1 MSERIQSEACV
12 LVTGGAGFIGSS
24 FVRMLREETNCSVV
38 VLDALTY
45 AGYRRG
51 LDGLDASR
59 LTFVEGD
66 ICDTE
71 LVAELFR
78 THKFDAVVNFA
89 AESHVDRSI
98 ADPSVFV
105 RTNVMGT
112 QVLLDATLAAWRA
125 QGALPVE
132 GASFDASRDDGGVWF
147 IQVSTDE
154 VYGSLG
160 DGEAPWTE
168 GSPLRPSSP
177 YSASKAAADL
187 LVQSYGKTYGLPFC
201 ITRGSNTYGP
211 GQHPEKFIPHSIEAA
226 LRGGAVVVYGDGTNM
241 RDWLY
246 VDDHCRAILAVLLH
260 GHAGSVYNVGGGCC
274 LSNNEVAWR
283 ILELAGA
290 PSGDVRYVADR
301 PGHDFCYAMDCSKIQ
316 AELGWRPRVPF
327 EDGLARTF
335 EWYRAALG

>member
-1 MSERIQSEACV
+1 MSEDIQSEAFV

-24 FVRMLREETNCSVV
+24 FVRMLHEETNCSVV

-45 AGYRRG
+45 AGDRRR
-51 LDGLDASR
+51 LDGLDAKR

-66 ICDTE
+66 ICDAG

-78 THKFDAVVNFA
+78 THEFDAVVNFA

-105 RTNVMGT
+105 RTNAMGT
-112 QVLLDATLAAWRA
+112 QVLLDAALDAWRA
-125 QGALPVE
+125 RGALPVE
-132 GASFDASRDDGGVWF
+132 GASSDASCDDGGMRF

-154 VYGSLG
+154 VYGSLE

-168 GSPLRPSSP
+168 ESPLRPSSP

-201 ITRGSNTYGP
+201 ITRGSNTYGRA
-211 GQHPEKFIPHSIEAA
+211 QHPEKFIPHSIEAA
-226 LRGGAVVVYGDGTNM
+226 LRGEPVAVYGDGMNV
-241 RDWLY
+241 RDWLH
-246 VDDHCRAILAVLLH
+246 VDDHCRAILAVLLR
-260 GHAGSVYNVGGGCC
+260 GHAGSVYNVGGGCR
-274 LSNNEVAWR
+274 LSNNEVARR

-290 PSGDVRYVADR
+290 PSGNVRYVVDR
-301 PGHDFCYAMDCSKIQ
+301 PGHDFRYAMDCSKIR
-316 AELGWRPRVPF
+316 AELGWRPQVAF

-335 EWYRAALG
+335 EW

>member
-1 MSERIQSEACV
+1 MSESIQAETCV
-12 LVTGGAGFIGSS
+12 LVTGGAGFIGSR
-24 FVRMLREETNCSVV
+24 FVRMLLEETDYSVV

-45 AGYRRG
+45 AGDRRR
-51 LDGLDASR
+51 LDGLDAGR
-59 LTFVEGD
+59 LTFVGGD
-66 ICDTE
+66 ICDAE

-105 RTNVMGT
+105 RTNVLGT
-112 QVLLDATLAAWRA
+112 QVLLDATLDAWRTR
-125 QGALPVE
+125 GALLVE
-132 GASFDASRDDGGVWF
+132 GASPDASRDDGGVRF

-160 DGEAPWTE
+160 DDEAPPTE
-168 GSPLRPSSP
+168 ESPLRPSSP

-187 LVQSYGKTYGLPFC
+187 LVQSYGKTYGFPFC

-211 GQHPEKFIPHSIEAA
+211 GQHPEKFIPHSIEAV
-226 LRGGAVVVYGDGTNM
+226 LRGEPVSVYGDGRNV
-241 RDWLY
+241 RDWLH

-260 GHAGSVYNVGGGCC
+260 GCAGGVYNIGGGHC
-274 LSNNEVAWR
+274 LSNNEVAR
-283 ILELAGA
+283 CTLELAGA
-290 PSGDVRYVADR
+290 PSGNVRYVADR
-301 PGHDFCYAMDCSKIQ
+301 PGHDLRYAMDCSKIH
-316 AELGWRPRVPF
+316 AELGWLPQVPF

-335 EWYRAALG
+335 EWCRVLNV